1 MSPARLLPVAA
12 GALVA
17 GAALFPPPAEAT
29 PPCGR
34 GWRKGE
40 WCGGPAVVVAPPPP
54 VFVAPRPPVAVAP
67 APLVAVPPPPPAVVV
82 APAPPPVFVAPS
94 RPSIGL
100 HVEIPLR

>member
-1 MSPARLLPVAA
+1 MDPARLLPVAA
-12 GALVA
+12 GALLAGVA
-17 GAALFPPPAEAT
+17 LLPLPAEAA

-54 VFVAPRPPVAVAP
+54 VLA
-67 APLVAVPPPPPAVVV
+67 
-82 APAPPPVFVAPS
+82 APS
-94 RPSIGL
+94 RPGIGL